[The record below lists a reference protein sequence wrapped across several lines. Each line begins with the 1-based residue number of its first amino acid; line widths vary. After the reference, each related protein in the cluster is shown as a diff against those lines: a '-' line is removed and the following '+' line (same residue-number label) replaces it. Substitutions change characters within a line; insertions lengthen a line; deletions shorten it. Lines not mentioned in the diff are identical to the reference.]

1 MKKLLATVILL
12 LVLIYI
18 GQAQPPPP
26 AATDIPIDGG
36 LFTLLLGGIFLGGRE
51 IYIHEKK
58 KRKK

>member
-1 MKKLLATVILL
+1 MKKFLVTMILL

-36 LFTLLLGGIFLGGRE
+36 LFTLLLSGIFLGGRE
-51 IYIHEKK
+51 VYLHEKK